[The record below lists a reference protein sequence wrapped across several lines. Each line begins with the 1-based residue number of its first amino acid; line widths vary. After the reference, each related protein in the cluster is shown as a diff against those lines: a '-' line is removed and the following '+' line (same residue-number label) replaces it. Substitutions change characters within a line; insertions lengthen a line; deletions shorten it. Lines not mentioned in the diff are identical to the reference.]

1 MCPSIGIFYIEC
13 CISNS
18 NQPLPPSDFLF
29 CILNHLRVV
38 VDSYISYISRAFWWV
53 LPMRCLVQLLF
64 VTLLVPSMYCSRLVL
79 AAPRVS
85 GWARRCVLN
94 LAHSLQCT
102 KWTIVRPSFS
112 LVLIP
117 KWSTKFWPHPLKVFN
132 SPELPF
138 PRDIFADTV
147 PVMRNHAPVFTKLL
161 LVNLRMIQGTVLSQL
176 LLYIVPQL
184 LINRDVQ
191 GMIVKLSTHNTVWP
205 HLI

>member
-1 MCPSIGIFYIEC
+1 
-13 CISNS
+13 
-18 NQPLPPSDFLF
+18 
-29 CILNHLRVV
+29 
-38 VDSYISYISRAFWWV
+38 
-53 LPMRCLVQLLF
+53 MRCLMQLLL

-79 AAPRVS
+79 AAPHVS
-85 GWARRCVLN
+85 GWARSCVFN
-94 LAHSLQCT
+94 LAYSLQCT

-117 KWSTKFWPHPLKVFN
+117 KWSTKFWPHPSKVFN
-132 SPELPF
+132 STQLPF

-184 LINRDVQ
+184 LINRHVQ
-191 GMIVKLSTHNTVWP
+191 GMIVKQPDFELATPRPQSLISCPEDHQQLASIVARLWPSNTCSRSVLCYNTVVTNTTLLT
-205 HLI
+205 H

>member
-1 MCPSIGIFYIEC
+1 
-13 CISNS
+13 
-18 NQPLPPSDFLF
+18 
-29 CILNHLRVV
+29 
-38 VDSYISYISRAFWWV
+38 
-53 LPMRCLVQLLF
+53 MRCLVQLLL

-85 GWARRCVLN
+85 GWARSCVLN

-102 KWTIVRPSFS
+102 KWTIVRPSVS

-117 KWSTKFWPHPLKVFN
+117 KWSTKFRPHPLKVFN
-132 SPELPF
+132 STELPF

-184 LINRDVQ
+184 LIKRDVQ
-191 GMIVKLSTHNTVWP
+191 GMIVKQSTHNTVWP
-205 HLI
+205 HSPGVCGGERSLASDGKAWFRCYCRCLVTWRLHRCGWGGVD